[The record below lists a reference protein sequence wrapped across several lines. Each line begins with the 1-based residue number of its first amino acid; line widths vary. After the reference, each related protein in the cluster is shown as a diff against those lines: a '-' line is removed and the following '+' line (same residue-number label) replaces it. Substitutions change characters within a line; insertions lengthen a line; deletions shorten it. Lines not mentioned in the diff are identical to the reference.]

1 MFDRYGCGY
10 KQCMYFILFLSFQRI
25 LHTVVT
31 LFSKDQLTETI
42 RSNLEGGGGSGGG
55 GGGGVVGIRVVERL
69 LEILQLVVKETDHR
83 FRKFIDNAL
92 VLCMEHIYPVV
103 AEKSASDIKGALYQV
118 TQRRV

>member
-1 MFDRYGCGY
+1 M
-10 KQCMYFILFLSFQRI
+10 
-25 LHTVVT
+25 VT

-42 RSNLEGGGGSGGG
+42 RSNLEGGGGSGGGGG

-118 TQRRV
+118 TQRRVR